1 MALPKLND
9 SPNFELTI
17 PSMKK
22 KVNFRPF
29 LVKEEKVM
37 LMAMESEDEKHILKT
52 IVDTIDACVKED
64 IETKKLTTF
73 DVEYIFL
80 KIRAKSV
87 GETSNVKVNCTSCE
101 TENEVKVNIED
112 IEIDIP
118 EVEHIVKLT
127 NDISVELSWPS
138 FDVVLKNE
146 VVDAKN
152 NVDQVFNLIRS
163 CITAIVTED
172 QRSAAADHSAK
183 ELDDFIESMNQDQFA
198 KIRDYVEL
206 MPKLEHNVNFVCVN
220 CQTHNEIKVE
230 GMQNFFS

>member
-1 MALPKLND
+1 M
-9 SPNFELTI
+9 I
-17 PSMKK
+17 
-22 KVNFRPF
+22 
-29 LVKEEKVM
+29 
-37 LMAMESEDEKHILKT
+37 
-52 IVDTIDACVKED
+52 
-64 IETKKLTTF
+64 
-73 DVEYIFL
+73 
-80 KIRAKSV
+80 
-87 GETSNVKVNCTSCE
+87 
-101 TENEVKVNIED
+101 
-112 IEIDIP
+112 
-118 EVEHIVKLT
+118 KLT

-172 QRSAAADHSAK
+172 QRYAASDHSAK

-206 MPKLEHNVNFVCVN
+206 MPKLEHSVNFGCVN